1 MSRFVLPSVEELDQ
15 GVEDRLSEN
24 TKRNGEYCIRLIF
37 VGKVKKR
44 DMLAVNNEIIQ
55 LLCTFELGQ

>member
-1 MSRFVLPSVEELDQ
+1 MKVGAYFCQHSLIFIDARQDKCVSWT
-15 GVEDRLSEN
+15 LSN
-24 TKRNGEYCIRLIF
+24 ARLIF